1 MRIRR
6 VRRYAS
12 VAWRQVCRRRR
23 EDARRPEA
31 DPDPSGY
38 CSPAAVAERGRAEK
52 RMRGPGAKEEK
63 KREPEPRR
71 SAAVGQGS
79 RPAKASELPHGH
91 RRSRIFVARY
101 RDLQGFSWMSRGS
114 LAHVSEARTAVHAAR
129 SGLLGRLA
137 KSRGRSTNER
147 QRAKTAGT
155 AASVEGVAGG
165 RPLDRAGADLRLARA
180 PARRLAGTSARRVVG
195 RVAPGARQ
203 VPASRPWGD
212 AGGPRLCV

>member
-1 MRIRR
+1 
-6 VRRYAS
+6 
-12 VAWRQVCRRRR
+12 
-23 EDARRPEA
+23 
-31 DPDPSGY
+31 
-38 CSPAAVAERGRAEK
+38 
-52 RMRGPGAKEEK
+52 
-63 KREPEPRR
+63 
-71 SAAVGQGS
+71 GS

-212 AGGPRLCV
+212 AGGPRLCVGPVAGGSRRCVCDRSPAARAGACATGRRRLAPVRVRPVAGGSRRCVCDRSPAALL